1 MKKLIILAFILPS
14 LVLGQRLFQSAE
26 NGWSKDLLA
35 YRKSNN
41 LPLERDSQLDSLA
54 KERFFAIANF
64 LKNKDLGYLN
74 FSREFRLGEHGIE
87 ELGLQN
93 FDNFIK
99 GKVDYP
105 DHQEIICLV
114 PDYGVRNEDHM
125 LGVINSPKNG
135 GIINLYRNS
144 EPHWNIVSSNIKVTR
159 IERDRDGRI
168 KSKIQ
173 VIKHNNKFGS
183 YTGIL
188 HYDDV
193 DPHDSTKRIKSTLVI
208 NVSIFSSK

>member
-35 YRKSNN
+35 YRKANN

-64 LKNKDLGYLN
+64 LKNKDLGYIK
-74 FSREFRLGEHGIE
+74 FMHEFGSGEHGIE
-87 ELGLQN
+87 SMGLQN

-99 GKVDYP
+99 NKFKNVN
-105 DHQEIICLV
+105 HQEICCFV
-114 PDYGVRNEDHM
+114 PNYGIRKEDHM
-125 LGVINSPKNG
+125 LGVINSPANG
-135 GIINLYRNS
+135 GIINLYKS
-144 EPHWNIVSSNIKVTR
+144 SQAHWEVVSSNIEVNQITKYN
-159 IERDRDGRI
+159 GRVE
-168 KSKIQ
+168 KRK

-183 YTGIL
+183 FTGIL
-188 HYDDV
+188 YYDDV
-193 DPHDSTKRIKSTLVI
+193 DPLDPSKRIKSTIVI
-208 NVSIFSSK
+208 NVSIFEGQ